1 MTSHS
6 SINIF
11 VMANLFYGENCEWFK
26 TNDGR
31 GSSWYKKASIKRI
44 QILDQLLLA
53 GVESDPG
60 DAAAD
65 RPGLRPAQLIPRPQS
80 YPGSTGQLSGLSL
93 ADPFALKPNLKLF
106 LSFTLSGWVCDQL
119 ILSLD
124 FSHIQAL
131 QVCLYS
137 GP

>member
-1 MTSHS
+1 MEKIANGLKQMTAADRAGTKRLRL
-6 SINIF
+6 N
-11 VMANLFYGENCEWFK
+11 
-26 TNDGR
+26 
-31 GSSWYKKASIKRI
+31 GSRFS
-44 QILDQLLLA
+44 DQLLLA

-119 ILSLD
+119 ISSL
-124 FSHIQAL
+124 HIQAL

-137 GP
+137 GPYLVY

>member
-1 MTSHS
+1 MTAADRAGTKRLRL
-6 SINIF
+6 N
-11 VMANLFYGENCEWFK
+11 
-26 TNDGR
+26 
-31 GSSWYKKASIKRI
+31 GSRFS
-44 QILDQLLLA
+44 DQLLLA

-80 YPGSTGQLSGLSL
+80 YPGSTGQSSGLSL
-93 ADPFALKPNLKLF
+93 TDPFALKQNYLKLF

>member
-1 MTSHS
+1 MEKIANGLKQMTAADRAGTKRLRL
-6 SINIF
+6 N
-11 VMANLFYGENCEWFK
+11 
-26 TNDGR
+26 
-31 GSSWYKKASIKRI
+31 GSRFS
-44 QILDQLLLA
+44 DQLLLA

-80 YPGSTGQLSGLSL
+80 YPGSTGQLSGLSF